1 MKLKNQLLL
10 ATSCGLFLLAS
21 CQNPKDQIIGKWQ
34 FDSFEAPAMDSVAQ
48 VRKKAIDTISHV
60 DSSMAV
66 FLGTKNLDSIKVI
79 LKKHADDYKEQQ
91 KDAAAM
97 SSVTFLK
104 TGEAIFHSGL
114 QVDTSKWEI
123 IGKDKLVLSPYNE
136 KQRQAGA
143 KADTATIESIGNGKI
158 RLKAPQGNNILFINL
173 RTYTKDDSLKAED
186 LAKKQQQMMQEQMQQ
201 MQQMQQQQATQP
213 QGK

>member
-10 ATSCGLFLLAS
+10 ATGCGLLMLAS

-60 DSSMAV
+60 DSAMAS
-66 FLGTKNLDSIKVI
+66 FLGTRDLDSIKAI
-79 LKKHADDYKEQQ
+79 LKKHAEDYKQQQ
-91 KDAAAM
+91 KDVAAM

-104 TGEAIFHSGL
+104 TGEAIFHNGM
-114 QVDTSKWEI
+114 QNDTSKWEI
-123 IGKDKLVLSPYNE
+123 IGKDKLVLSPYND

-143 KADTATIESIGNGKI
+143 KEDTATIESISKDKI
-158 RLKAPQGNNILFINL
+158 RLKAPQGNNALYINL
-173 RTYTKDDSLKAED
+173 RAYTKEDSLKAED
-186 LAKKQQQMMQEQMQQ
+186 LMKKQQQMMQEQMQQ
-201 MQQMQQQQATQP
+201 MQQQAPQP
-213 QGK
+213 NGK